1 MESLKLIR
9 SFFVR
14 KNLFS
19 KTTSQHSAEDIKVNI
34 PIKQHRKS
42 ASFYTLVNIH
52 LKKQKLG
59 ARYYS
64 TSNQDLSAR
73 FRCQGEIESI
83 SDLLDVLDGVYS
95 ERENPLLKTNETQ
108 AKQMLAPVNR
118 RQSLWFR
125 GQGSTK
131 WELSPGLFRQ
141 MSYVNWQQQQER
153 QYLDESSALLNLTA
167 IRPELRQNSW
177 FDILAIAQHQNLPT
191 RLLDWSQ
198 SALTSLLFAVNQE
211 LKSNEKEKG
220 KDDAELFIMNPYKLN
235 YHTLGLYQILPPDHP
250 EVKLRVKLALSTSM
264 QDLTSEK
271 IEYMHLQYKID
282 QGFNSSSYL
291 RYKYEE
297 YKGKL
302 TSVEELLS
310 FEKYVERELSLPVA
324 AYPLWKDARLAVQQ
338 GMFVIYGGKQSFP
351 QYTNIKSEKLPKT
364 KGLWDIQN
372 EVVTTKEIKK
382 DPNTFL
388 MSYRIPGNSKYR
400 IYRELRRLGINE
412 SLLFPELEYQ
422 SKYMR
427 SLWLFPDDGVR
438 KTEGAG
444 FDGASNEN
452 NSRSENGGLK
462 DSAGNEFKK

>member
-1 MESLKLIR
+1 MESFKLIR

-14 KNLFS
+14 KIFS
-19 KTTSQHSAEDIKVNI
+19 HSTINQHSAGHAKEII
-34 PIKQHRKS
+34 PIKKQHKS
-42 ASFYTLVNIH
+42 ASFYAVINY

-59 ARYYS
+59 TRYYS
-64 TSNQDLSAR
+64 TSHQDLSAR
-73 FRCQGEIESI
+73 FRCQGEIKSI
-83 SDLLDVLDGVYS
+83 SDLVDVLDEIYS
-95 ERENPLLKTNETQ
+95 EQENPLLKTNETQ
-108 AKQMLAPVNR
+108 IRQMLAPVNR

-131 WELSPGLFRQ
+131 WELNPGFLRH

-153 QYLDESSALLNLTA
+153 QYLDESNALLNLTA

-235 YHTLGLYQILPPDHP
+235 YHTLGLYQILPPEHP
-250 EVKLRVKLALSTSM
+250 EVKLRVKLALSTSI
-264 QDLTSEK
+264 QDLISEK
-271 IEYMHLQYKID
+271 TGYMHAQYKID
-282 QGFNSSSYL
+282 ESFSSSNYL
-291 RYKYEE
+291 RYKYEQYQE
-297 YKGKL
+297 KL
-302 TSVEELLS
+302 TSAEVSLS
-310 FEKYVERELSLPVA
+310 FEKYVEKELALPIA

-351 QYTNIKSEKLPKT
+351 QYISHESEKLPKP
-364 KGLWDIQN
+364 KGLWNIQN
-372 EVVTTKEIKK
+372 EVVTTEEIKK

-388 MSYRIPGNSKYR
+388 MSYRIPGNFKYK

-427 SLWLFPDDGVR
+427 SLWLFPEDGVR
-438 KTEGAG
+438 KTEGVG
-444 FDGASNEN
+444 LNGVGVRDE
-452 NSRSENGGLK
+452 SEDLKGGSQFRK
-462 DSAGNEFKK
+462 